1 MSNLDNNELLK
12 VYKKRV
18 RLDMLLMFICL
29 AGCIGGII
37 MMILSLQGYVQ
48 QFTLAT
54 PMFIGICFVIM
65 IYGLKSASDDQRKI
79 NEIIL
84 KEAGIKKETGASKY
98 QSDKKKKKK

>member
-1 MSNLDNNELLK
+1 MNNQDNSELLK

-29 AGCIGGII
+29 AGFIGGII

-48 QFTLAT
+48 QFSLAT

-65 IYGLKSASDDQRKI
+65 IYGLKNASDDQRKI

-84 KEAGIKKETGASKY
+84 KEAGNIQAAGESKY

>member
-1 MSNLDNNELLK
+1 MNNQDNSELLK

-29 AGCIGGII
+29 AGFIGGII
-37 MMILSLQGYVQ
+37 MVILSLQGYTE
-48 QFTLAT
+48 FSIAT

-65 IYGLKSASDDQRKI
+65 IYGLKNASDDQRKI

-84 KEAGIKKETGASKY
+84 KEAGNIPAAGESKY